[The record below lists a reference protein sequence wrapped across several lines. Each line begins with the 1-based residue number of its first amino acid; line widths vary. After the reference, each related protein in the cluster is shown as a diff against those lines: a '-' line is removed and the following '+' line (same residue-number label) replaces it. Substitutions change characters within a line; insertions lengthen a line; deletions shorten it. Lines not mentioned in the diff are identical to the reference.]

1 MLRNVQNNVTMFGLR
16 KYALVCILITLCVCT
31 LMVDGKHED
40 LERSAVDDEV
50 AAEVSRYQF
59 FESVSDSYPQ
69 RTIRIR
75 IRIRTFF
82 TNRYPYPIRI
92 RYDSFSCIQST
103 GMIEAN

>member
-1 MLRNVQNNVTMFGLR
+1 MFGLR

-31 LMVDGKHED
+31 LMVDGKHEG

-50 AAEVSRYQF
+50 AAEVSGYHF

-75 IRIRTFF
+75 IRTFF

-92 RYDSFSCIQST
+92 MYSKYGHDRSKLNVLCVSEIVTPFL
-103 GMIEAN
+103 

>member
-50 AAEVSRYQF
+50 AAEVSGYQF
-59 FESVSDSYPQ
+59 FVSISYPYPQ

-75 IRIRTFF
+75 TFLQIDIRIRSVSVTIVFRVF
-82 TNRYPYPIRI
+82 KVR
-92 RYDSFSCIQST
+92 
-103 GMIEAN
+103 A